1 MFTILCWCLACKQLN
16 EGVAAIFSTSDSSI
30 LSSTANVK
38 HMPTYLLPTDPV
50 LTSNLVSLLVFFF
63 ELNLLY

>member
-1 MFTILCWCLACKQLN
+1 MFALLCLCLACKQLN

-38 HMPTYLLPTDPV
+38 HMPTYLLSTDPV
-50 LTSNLVSLLVFFF
+50 LSSNLVSLFD
-63 ELNLLY
+63 LLYQINFIE